1 MQEYVINRP
10 EEAAMARILEG
21 NGQNA
26 AGTILR
32 LAWQAGLLREEI
44 VSLTWAQVDL
54 PRRLLLLPDREV
66 PLAAALA
73 DFLAALRQ
81 SRGSREAFVVLSD
94 RDEKPL
100 TPQSVSRLARRALDA
115 EGQTAVRLIDLRHD
129 FVLRALEER
138 DWQEVSRITGISAA
152 AMNLHFGAY
161 LKESRLSTRIRRE
174 SAAQIDEFSL
184 WKLLQESRTTPEGVA
199 LWLTWQMGLQLE
211 EIVALTWAQVDFE
224 AELLRLNGRALPL
237 TGGVLGVLR
246 DLRAAHPED
255 EFVLTVRRSGRPY
268 DRTHL
273 SRRVRAALV
282 RGGLDDVTL
291 RDLRKDS
298 HARSGGEN
306 EILAFLRRSRSITRA
321 ETAQLLGVSPE
332 TAYRRLRQMVER
344 GRLTQVGARYY
355 LKDTVVPPERQ
366 EAAVLEYLA
375 REGFAYRQDIARLL
389 RIEPRQCRPVLQRM
403 IAAGLVAQ
411 EQQRYTLNNKEKKEA

>member
-10 EEAAMARILEG
+10 EEAAMTRILER
-21 NGQNA
+21 NARNA

-32 LAWQAGLLREEI
+32 LAWWAGLLREEI
-44 VSLTWAQVDL
+44 VALTWAQADL
-54 PRRLLLLPDREV
+54 ARGCLLLPDREV
-66 PLAAALA
+66 PLAGKLA
-73 DFLAALRQ
+73 EHLAMLR
-81 SRGSREAFVVLSD
+81 REREHPSEFVVLSD

-115 EGQTAVRLIDLRHD
+115 EGQTSVRLIDLRHD

-152 AMNLHFGAY
+152 ALNLHFGAH
-161 LKESRLSTRIRRE
+161 LEEKRLSTRVRRDGT
-174 SAAQIDEFSL
+174 AQIDEFSL
-184 WKLLQESRTTPEGVA
+184 WKLLQESRDTPEGVA
-199 LWLTWQMGLQLE
+199 LWLTWQMGLRLE
-211 EIVALTWAQVDFE
+211 EIVALRWEQVDFE
-224 AELLRLNGRALPL
+224 AELLRLTDRALPL
-237 TGGVLGVLR
+237 TGGVLGLLR
-246 DLRAAHPED
+246 DLRAARPED

-282 RGGLDDVTL
+282 QGGLDDVTL

-306 EILAFLRRSRSITRA
+306 EILAFLRRGRSITRA
-321 ETAQLLGVSPE
+321 EAAGLLGVSPE
-332 TAYRRLRQMVER
+332 TAYRRLRQMAER
-344 GRLTQVGARYY
+344 GKLTQVGARYY

-366 EAAVLEYLA
+366 EQTVLDYLA

-389 RIEPRQCRPVLQRM
+389 RIEPRQCRPVLQRL
-403 IAAGLVAQ
+403 IAAGRVTQ
-411 EQQRYTLNNKEKKEA
+411 DRQRYILNNAEPKEA